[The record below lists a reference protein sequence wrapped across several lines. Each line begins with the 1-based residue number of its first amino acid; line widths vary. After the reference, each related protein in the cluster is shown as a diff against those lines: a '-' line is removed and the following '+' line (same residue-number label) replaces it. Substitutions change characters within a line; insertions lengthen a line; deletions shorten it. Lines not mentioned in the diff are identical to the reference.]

1 MKKAFYIVG
10 GCVSLG
16 TLIRLINMLSFFCLA
31 PCRESMEKLLDSIQK
46 AFEGQFFQSVHVIW
60 NTNPTKN
67 VPFVGFPVTI
77 YFQCFWVWYC
87 SLTLVLP
94 LFGKESRFMQILYL
108 VMTYTHTN
116 HDEVPSGVCCDSFVL
131 ILMHFGLR
139 SICCSRRWMW
149 QVWAWLVIE
158 AQKDCLRFLGAT
170 YKHIVIL
177 CTPVHSNLHTNILYI
192 SQVYDKPPKAGC
204 WPPALLRRFGV
215 FWRRTAPLGH
225 WEWPKK

>member
-1 MKKAFYIVG
+1 MSRINGETSGFHSESFRRSIPSIG
-10 GCVSLG
+10 SCCV
-16 TLIRLINMLSFFCLA
+16 
-31 PCRESMEKLLDSIQK
+31 
-46 AFEGQFFQSVHVIW
+46 W

-149 QVWAWLVIE
+149 QVWAWFVIE

-170 YKHIVIL
+170 YKHVVIL
-177 CTPVHSNLHTNILYI
+177 CTPVHSNLHTNILHI
-192 SQVYDKPPKAGC
+192 SEVFSCSLKKNRLLAPFPGNWETGLFNPPLFKGLWLTTKATSTAETFWGVLTADG
-204 WPPALLRRFGV
+204 ALGTLRM
-215 FWRRTAPLGH
+215 AY
-225 WEWPKK
+225 